1 MSNAGQSFSLA
12 QAAVVCQVSRKTLMR
27 RADLLKEGGS
37 FKDSTGGWVIP
48 LGALLHAGL
57 TPGRPAT
64 PDSPTPD
71 SRDAVGV
78 GQDSRDTQIARL
90 QGEIERLRG
99 VADEAVELRR
109 RAEVAEALAGERERV
124 IAAQAQTLHMLEAG
138 PAASVGKDDS
148 GFQARSPAPLVAK
161 EAAKGR
167 SWFRRRLASR

>member
-1 MSNAGQSFSLA
+1 MSSASQTFSLA
-12 QAAVVCQVSRKTLMR
+12 QAAVVCQVSRKTIMR

-37 FKDSTGGWVIP
+37 YKDSTGGWVIP

-64 PDSPTPD
+64 PDSPTRDSAGARPD
-71 SRDAVGV
+71 SRDT
-78 GQDSRDTQIARL
+78 RIARL

-99 VADEAVELRR
+99 AAEEAVELRR

-124 IAAQAQTLHMLEAG
+124 IAAQAQTLRMLEAG
-138 PAASVGKDDS
+138 SSASAGKDDP
-148 GFQARSPAPLVAK
+148 GFQARSPTPLVPK

-167 SWFRRRLASR
+167 GWLRRRLASR